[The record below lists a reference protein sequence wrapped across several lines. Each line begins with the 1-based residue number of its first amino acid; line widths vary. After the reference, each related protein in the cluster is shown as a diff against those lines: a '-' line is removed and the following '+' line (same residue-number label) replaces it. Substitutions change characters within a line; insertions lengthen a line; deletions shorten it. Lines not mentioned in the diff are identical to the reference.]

1 MFPDRIRAF
10 VAVRL
15 NAEVEDEIA
24 KFVQPL
30 RELPS
35 GIRWVR
41 LANLHLTLRVLGN
54 AVDSNLLSLLDQ
66 HLNQIAKQT
75 LPFALQA
82 RGIGAFPNLQRPR
95 TIWIGLVAEH
105 LTQLVRQVEAAAE
118 QAGFAPERRL
128 YAPHLTIGRVRDLQ
142 GWQQIRQ
149 ALGPSTN
156 RDFGTAPVSEMVLYR
171 STLGRET
178 SRYNALAR
186 YRLAGGFEA

>member
-41 LANLHLTLRVLGN
+41 LANLHLTLRFLGN

-95 TIWIGLVAEH
+95 TIWIGLV
-105 LTQLVRQVEAAAE
+105 
-118 QAGFAPERRL
+118 
-128 YAPHLTIGRVRDLQ
+128 
-142 GWQQIRQ
+142 
-149 ALGPSTN
+149 
-156 RDFGTAPVSEMVLYR
+156 
-171 STLGRET
+171 
-178 SRYNALAR
+178 
-186 YRLAGGFEA
+186 

>member
-1 MFPDRIRAF
+1 

-41 LANLHLTLRVLGN
+41 LANLHLTLRFLGN

>member
-41 LANLHLTLRVLGN
+41 LANLHLTLRFLGN

-82 RGIGAFPNLQRPR
+82 RGIGAFPNLQHPR
-95 TIWIGLVAEH
+95 TIWIGLDAEH
-105 LTQLVRQVEAAAE
+105 LTELARQVEAAAE
-118 QAGFAPERRL
+118 QTGFAPETNSDLRHCSVAKSEWERS
-128 YAPHLTIGRVRDLQ
+128 PTVRHQD
-142 GWQQIRQ
+142 
-149 ALGPSTN
+149 
-156 RDFGTAPVSEMVLYR
+156 
-171 STLGRET
+171 
-178 SRYNALAR
+178 
-186 YRLAGGFEA
+186 